1 VSKWRVV
8 AESISALSQKHHNHS
23 AKKDAKKE
31 EGGGTSGTAAP
42 SSGKCLYRK
51 MGEKTSSTV
60 LLIVEP
66 HPHRIPRLR

>member
-23 AKKDAKKE
+23 TKKE
-31 EGGGTSGTAAP
+31 EGGGTPGTAAP